1 MVGRDR
7 PYGCK
12 GYDDVTRTRFFN
24 EIAEGK
30 SVEQAAF
37 RRVSRSTG
45 FRWRSRISEL
55 GHAQAH
61 PPGGGRPLKHSKLVA
76 AVIYLCK
83 ARVVVGRNARANLS
97 RNWGKGDRAHL
108 HQGAEEA
115 GSHAE
120 EDTARKHPSE
130 GVGESELLDQRAS

>member
-12 GYDDVTRTRFFN
+12 GYDNVTRTRFFN
-24 EIAEGK
+24 QIAEGK

-76 AVIYLCK
+76 AVIYLFK
-83 ARVVVGRNARANLS
+83 RARPELTWAEMHELIFCATGEKVTEPTFSRELGRLNKIKRVSMLW
-97 RNWGKGDRAHL
+97 R
-108 HQGAEEA
+108 
-115 GSHAE
+115 
-120 EDTARKHPSE
+120 
-130 GVGESELLDQRAS
+130 ES